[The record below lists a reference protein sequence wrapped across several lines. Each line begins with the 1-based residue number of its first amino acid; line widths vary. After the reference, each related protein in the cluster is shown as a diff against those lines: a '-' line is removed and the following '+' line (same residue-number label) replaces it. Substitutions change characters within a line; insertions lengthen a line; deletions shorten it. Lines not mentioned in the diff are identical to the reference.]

1 MPWFVILMERRSV
14 YGGHGCGQI
23 YTAQLF
29 VQRYATQASHSDCEV
44 LKSTHCYKEIEYS
57 KKIKLLNMTSMK
69 YDTRENHL
77 VADDV
82 LLTKMR
88 MKLLE

>member
-1 MPWFVILMERRSV
+1 MAKSTMRYILCNATPRKR
-14 YGGHGCGQI
+14 HIQI
-23 YTAQLF
+23 
-29 VQRYATQASHSDCEV
+29 EK

-57 KKIKLLNMTSMK
+57 KKIKLLNMSSMK

-88 MKLLE
+88 MELLE

>member
-1 MPWFVILMERRSV
+1 MAKSILRNILCNATPRKR
-14 YGGHGCGQI
+14 HIQI
-23 YTAQLF
+23 
-29 VQRYATQASHSDCEV
+29 VK

>member
-1 MPWFVILMERRSV
+1 MAKSTLRNILCNATPRKR
-14 YGGHGCGQI
+14 HIQI
-23 YTAQLF
+23 
-29 VQRYATQASHSDCEV
+29 VK
-44 LKSTHCYKEIEYS
+44 LKSIHCYKEIEYS
-57 KKIKLLNMTSMK
+57 KKIKLLNMSSMK

>member
-1 MPWFVILMERRSV
+1 M
-14 YGGHGCGQI
+14 
-23 YTAQLF
+23 A
-29 VQRYATQASHSDCEV
+29 
-44 LKSTHCYKEIEYS
+44 KSTLRNILCNAMPRKRHIHSLYKEIEYS
-57 KKIKLLNMTSMK
+57 KKIKLLNMSSMK